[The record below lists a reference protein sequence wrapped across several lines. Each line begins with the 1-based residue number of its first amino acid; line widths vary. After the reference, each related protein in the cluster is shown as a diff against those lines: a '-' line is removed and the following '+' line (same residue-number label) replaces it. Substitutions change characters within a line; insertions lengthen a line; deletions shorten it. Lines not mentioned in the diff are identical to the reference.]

1 MRDLDVEIP
10 SQELIETLRER
21 IAELEDLE
29 ARGAATPD
37 SCEILVDLQELLDK
51 LQTMLS
57 EQAGRTL
64 H

>member
-1 MRDLDVEIP
+1 MRDLDVEVP
-10 SQELIETLRER
+10 SQELIETLREH

-37 SCEILVDLQELLDK
+37 SCEILVDLQELLDN
-51 LQTMLS
+51 LHTMLS
-57 EQAGRTL
+57 EQAGRTV